1 MFQEELKKIIKK
13 LSYPLKDDDE
23 LREALKRKLTKKEFK
38 LLEYRVY
45 SATRIEIQDK
55 LNVDSDRLEDIEK
68 RLIQKL
74 NFEKI
79 KYELMVTKS

>member
-13 LSYPLKDDDE
+13 LSYRLKDDDA
-23 LREALKRKLTKKEFK
+23 LKIALKRKLTKKEFK
-38 LLEYRVY
+38 LLEFRVY
-45 SATRIEIQDK
+45 NATAQEMQDK
-55 LNVDSDRLEDIEK
+55 LGVDSDRLEEIEK

-79 KYELMVTKS
+79 KHELMVTKD

>member
-13 LSYPLKDDDE
+13 LSYPLKDDE

-45 SATRIEIQDK
+45 RATKDEIQDK
-55 LNVDSDRLEDIEK
+55 LNVDSDRLDEIEK

-74 NFEKI
+74 NFEKV
-79 KYELMVTKS
+79 KYELMVTKL

>member
-13 LSYPLKDDDE
+13 LSYPLKDDEALKD
-23 LREALKRKLTKKEFK
+23 ALKRKLTKKEFK

-45 SATRIEIQDK
+45 NATKQEMQDK
-55 LNVDSDRLEDIEK
+55 LGVDEKRLEEIEK
-68 RLIQKL
+68 RLIQKV

-79 KYELMVTKS
+79 KHEFMVTRD

>member
-13 LSYPLKDDDE
+13 LSYPLKDDDA
-23 LREALKRKLTKKEFK
+23 LKIALKRKLTKKEFK
-38 LLEYRVY
+38 LLEFRVY
-45 SATRIEIQDK
+45 NATAQEMQDK
-55 LNVDSDRLEDIEK
+55 LGVDKDRLEEIEK

-79 KYELMVTKS
+79 KHGLMVTKD